1 MSKTVIDLIGFEKF
15 KRVLILN
22 KPLWFTMFD
31 QVKFDNKIKGKYDLI
46 ISFVFSLPEM
56 KKALKDIKK
65 SKVLNYN
72 GQIYV
77 VYPKKTNKQYDT
89 YIPRDDILP
98 YLGFDKEGYM
108 KGTNFKFN
116 RMLSYDETFTGIG
129 LVYHETRKP
138 KQIRKEPEMVDYEV
152 AVPKLRKAIDHD
164 KVAAE
169 FFDNLAPGYQRQWA
183 RYVYSAKTT
192 KTIEKRINNVV
203 DILEQGYK
211 SMREY
216 IASKQCS

>member
-1 MSKTVIDLIGFEKF
+1 MPKTVVELMRFEKF

-22 KPLWFTMFD
+22 KPDWFTMFD
-31 QVKFDNKIKGKYDLI
+31 KIKFDTRVKGKYDLI

-56 KKALKDIKK
+56 KKSLKAIKK
-65 SKVLNYN
+65 DKLLNYN

-77 VYPKKTNKQYDT
+77 VYPKKTNKKYET
-89 YIPRDDILP
+89 FIPRDDVLP
-98 YLGFDKEGYM
+98 YLGFDKDGYM

-116 RMLSYDETFTGIG
+116 RMLSYDETFTAIG
-129 LVYHETRKP
+129 LVFHETRKP
-138 KQIRKEPEMVDYEV
+138 KQVKKDKELVDYDI
-152 AVPKLRKAIDHD
+152 AVPNLRKAIDHD

-183 RYVYSAKTT
+183 RYVYSAKTEE
-192 KTIEKRINNVV
+192 TIAKRVDNVV

-216 IASKQCS
+216 IASK

>member
-1 MSKTVIDLIGFEKF
+1 MPKTVVELMQFEKF
-15 KRVLILN
+15 AKVLILN
-22 KPLWFTMFD
+22 KPDWFTMFD
-31 QVKFDNKIKGKYDLI
+31 HIKFAKKAQGKYDLI
-46 ISFVFSLPEM
+46 ISFVFSLDEM
-56 KKALKDIKK
+56 KKILKTIKK
-65 SKVLNYN
+65 DQLLNYN

-77 VYPKKTNKQYDT
+77 VYPKKNNKKYET

-98 YLGFDKEGYM
+98 YLGLDEEGYM

-116 RMLSYDETFTGIG
+116 RMLSYDETFTAIG

-138 KQIRKEPEMVDYEV
+138 KAVKKKDDFVNFKT

-169 FFDNLAPGYQRQWA
+169 FFDNLKPGYQRQWA
-183 RYVYSAKTT
+183 RYVYSAKTPA
-192 KTIEKRINNVV
+192 TITKRINRVV

-211 SMREY
+211 SIREY
-216 IASKQCS
+216 IASQ